1 MYRLK
6 TLLTALLVVFVLV
19 DIVGGYHLWDSGW
32 PKRVSVTSD
41 QTGVALVHVVPIPFT
56 GIDWLILAFAVGFHA
71 VLFCLVWKAWHASPV
86 RK

>member
-41 QTGVALVHVVPIPFT
+41 QTGVALAQLPH
-56 GIDWLILAFAVGFHA
+56 H
-71 VLFCLVWKAWHASPV
+71 H
-86 RK
+86 